1 MSTAALSLT
10 SLRPAPPRLVLPP
23 PDGDDVIQPS
33 KAWVLPARGK
43 PGRKPS
49 ATVPATKRKA
59 QNRAS
64 QRAFRERR
72 HAYVTE
78 LEEKVAQFEAREIHA
93 NVQLQRIAQKYREE
107 ADYLRQSQ
115 HELLTRCESLERDLS
130 TCQRRMASIATH
142 ASGCRPPPHE
152 QRPGAEAPNAMSPIP
167 LAAAK
172 LVPLRRKRE
181 PSPPLA
187 PPSEVEERSL
197 DVDCGFCTDDT
208 VCVCRGQA
216 RLDLDPVDASASWP
230 APAPTLRK
238 TRLWYTTTA
247 SPPTEPSVTAP
258 SVRLPSRSR
267 PRQRLWP
274 VTNDLGALRCTGDQR
289 TCEACQS
296 DPALAQFCTAVSR
309 RCRLPVSM
317 QRDDKAVSRE
327 SVPHAFTRLRHHPN
341 FSAWRGGLDMLA
353 EVVARDPILASSV
366 ASPPLETLATSSA
379 MPAARHELP
388 PPPPPPVRATHS
400 PARRQRLEAHNIL
413 VRSDAV
419 SEALDMLNKPDRPRA
434 CPCPWAPRPSR
445 MPWPRPSS
453 TA

>member
-388 PPPPPPVRATHS
+388 PPPVRATHS
-400 PARRQRLEAHNIL
+400 PARRQRLEAHSIL

>member
-216 RLDLDPVDASASWP
+216 RLDLDPVDACASWP
-230 APAPTLRK
+230 APAATLRK

-388 PPPPPPVRATHS
+388 PPPPPPVS
-400 PARRQRLEAHNIL
+400 PRGA
-413 VRSDAV
+413 
-419 SEALDMLNKPDRPRA
+419 
-434 CPCPWAPRPSR
+434 
-445 MPWPRPSS
+445 
-453 TA
+453 

>member
-1 MSTAALSLT
+1 MSTAALT
-10 SLRPAPPRLVLPP
+10 SVHPAPPRLVLPP
-23 PDGDDVIQPS
+23 PDGDDIIQPS
-33 KAWVLPARGK
+33 KTWVLPARGK

-93 NVQLQRIAQKYREE
+93 NVQLQRIAQQYREE

-181 PSPPLA
+181 PSPPLTS
-187 PPSEVEERSL
+187 PSEVEERSL

-216 RLDLDPVDASASWP
+216 RLDLDPVDACASWP
-230 APAPTLRK
+230 APAATLRK

-353 EVVARDPILASSV
+353 AVVARDPILASSV

-400 PARRQRLEAHNIL
+400 PARRQRLEAHSIL

>member
-1 MSTAALSLT
+1 MSTAALT
-10 SLRPAPPRLVLPP
+10 SVHPAPPRLVLPP
-23 PDGDDVIQPS
+23 PDGDDIIQPS
-33 KAWVLPARGK
+33 KTWVLPARGK

-93 NVQLQRIAQKYREE
+93 NVQLQRIAQQYREE

-181 PSPPLA
+181 PSPPLTS
-187 PPSEVEERSL
+187 PSEVEERSL

-216 RLDLDPVDASASWP
+216 RLDLDPVDACASWP
-230 APAPTLRK
+230 APAATLRK

-353 EVVARDPILASSV
+353 EVVARDPMLASCA
-366 ASPPLETLATSSA
+366 ASPPV
-379 MPAARHELP
+379 PAARQRVES
-388 PPPPPPVRATHS
+388 HS
-400 PARRQRLEAHNIL
+400 IM
-413 VRSDAV
+413 VRSDAG
-419 SEALDMLNKPDRPRA
+419 SEALDMLNRPDRPRA

>member
-1 MSTAALSLT
+1 MSTAALT
-10 SLRPAPPRLVLPP
+10 SVHPAPPRLVLPP
-23 PDGDDVIQPS
+23 PDGDDIIQPS
-33 KAWVLPARGK
+33 KTWVLPARGK

-78 LEEKVAQFEAREIHA
+78 LEEKVAQFEARKIHA
-93 NVQLQRIAQKYREE
+93 NVQLQRIAQQYREE

-181 PSPPLA
+181 PSPPLTS
-187 PPSEVEERSL
+187 PSEVEERSL

-274 VTNDLGALRCTGDQR
+274 VTNDLGALRCTGDQG

-327 SVPHAFTRLRHHPN
+327 SVPHAFTRLRHHLN

-353 EVVARDPILASSV
+353 AVVARDPILASSV

-388 PPPPPPVRATHS
+388 PPPLPPVRATHS
-400 PARRQRLEAHNIL
+400 PARRQRLEAHSIL